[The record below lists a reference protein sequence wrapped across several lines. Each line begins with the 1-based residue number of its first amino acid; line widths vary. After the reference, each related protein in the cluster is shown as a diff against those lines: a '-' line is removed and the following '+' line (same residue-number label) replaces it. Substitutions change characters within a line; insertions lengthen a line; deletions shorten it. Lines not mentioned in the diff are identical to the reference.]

1 MRKNVFVAG
10 VALLALG
17 AVLLGYGILT
27 KSQLEG
33 AIGMHD
39 WSITWYEMNDQLG
52 GYGQVL
58 GTSTAPLRFDMTTV
72 SFQGRSEH
80 VGFMA
85 TTTIDLAEDSTV
97 WFQIGSDDGSQLYVD
112 GMALINNWQLQ
123 AYQTMSAELQLT
135 RGTHRLE
142 MWFYQW
148 EGGARVSFDC
158 SLPGLQDAI
167 NVAVAGGFLLAL
179 GVVIALI
186 GFRLKPKVAQRSGS

>member
-1 MRKNVFVAG
+1 MRKNVFLVG
-10 VALLALG
+10 VIFLVLG
-17 AVLLGYGILT
+17 VVLLGYGLYT
-27 KSQLEG
+27 RSQLEG

-39 WSITWYEMNDQLG
+39 WAITWYEMNDQLG
-52 GYGQVL
+52 GYGDVL

-72 SFQGRSEH
+72 SFQGHSEH

-112 GMALINNWQLQ
+112 GNALINNWLLQ
-123 AYQTMSAELQLT
+123 AYTTRSAEVQLT
-135 RGTHRLE
+135 RGTHTLE

-158 SLPGLQDAI
+158 SLPGLQEAI
-167 NVAVAGGFLLAL
+167 NVAVGGGFLFAI
-179 GVVIALI
+179 GVLLALI
-186 GFRLKPKVAQRSGS
+186 GFRLKPKVGKST

>member
-1 MRKNVFVAG
+1 LRKNVFLVG
-10 VALLALG
+10 VIFLVLG
-17 AVLLGYGILT
+17 VVLLGYGLYT
-27 KSQLEG
+27 RSQLEG

-39 WSITWYEMNDQLG
+39 WAITWYEMNDQLG
-52 GYGQVL
+52 GYGNVL

-72 SFQGRSEH
+72 SFQGHSEH

-112 GMALINNWQLQ
+112 GNALINNWLLQ
-123 AYQTMSAELQLT
+123 AYTTRSTEAQLT
-135 RGTHRLE
+135 RGTHTLE

-167 NVAVAGGFLLAL
+167 NVAVAGGFLFAI
-179 GVVIALI
+179 GVILALI
-186 GFRLKPKVAQRSGS
+186 GFRLKPKVGKST